1 MTPQLQQ
8 AIRLLQLSTL
18 ELQQEIQQAL
28 NSNPLLEETSNV
40 EEPIDEL
47 TDDTSAL
54 SEALES
60 ESESDSD
67 SANTESSI
75 EENLSTDL
83 VADTS
88 WDETFDM
95 SASDSSVSS
104 SNNNSDNSNLIETLN
119 AEVTGLREH
128 LLWQINASNLSIQDK
143 IIAATIIDS
152 LDDKGFLTESE
163 DDIYDSLSH
172 QLLIDTDE
180 ITAILHYIQHLDPL
194 GVAAHSLQECLLIQ
208 LTTLYSEHDLYQT
221 AYQLLEKNLDF
232 LEKRDYKQIKKVYR
246 LSDKEYEQLINLLR
260 SLNPNPGLLFETK
273 TAEYITPDVYI
284 SRAYGNEQDKVGGAG
299 RGATKEA
306 AYKTRTENWVAT
318 LNQDNESKLR
328 INTYYQNMIP
338 NTANPNDKKY
348 LNDNLQNARWFIK
361 ALANRDST
369 ILNVANEIIKRQSSF
384 LKFGDQAMKPM
395 VLRDIADELGVHES
409 TVSRVTTK
417 KYMHTPHGIYELK
430 YFFSS
435 HVTTST
441 GGECSSTAIR
451 AMIHELIKGEN
462 TKKPFSDKKLTNL
475 LEKQGIN
482 VARRTVAKYREAM
495 TIPSS
500 RERKSLA

>member
-1 MTPQLQQ
+1 MIKQGLNIKLGQSLSMTPQLQQ

-18 ELQQEIQQAL
+18 ELQQEVQQTL
-28 NSNPLLEETSNV
+28 NSNPLLEESSEL

-54 SEALES
+54 SESLEA
-60 ESESDSD
+60 E
-67 SANTESSI
+67 SANAESSI
-75 EENLSTDL
+75 KENLSTDL
-83 VADTS
+83 EADTS

-95 SASDSSVSS
+95 STSDSRVSS
-104 SNNNSDNSNLIETLN
+104 SNNPDNSNLIETLN
-119 AEVTGLREH
+119 AEVTGLKEH

-163 DDIYDSLSH
+163 EDIYDSLSH

-180 ITAILHYIQHLDPL
+180 VTAILHYIQHLDPL
-194 GVAAHSLQECLLIQ
+194 GVAAHNLQECLLIQ
-208 LTTLYSEHDLYQT
+208 LTTLYFEHDLYQT

-232 LEKRDYKQIKKVYR
+232 LEKRDYKQIKRVYR
-246 LSDKEYEQLINLLR
+246 LSDKKYEQLINLLR
-260 SLNPNPGLLFETK
+260 SLNPNPGLLFERK

-284 SRAYGNEQDKVGGAG
+284 SRAYVNEPEAV
-299 RGATKEA
+299 KEA
-306 AYKTRTENWVAT
+306 ANKTREEKWVAT

-369 ILNVANEIIKRQSSF
+369 ILNVANEIIKRQSNF

-409 TVSRVTTK
+409 TISRVTTK

-435 HVTTST
+435 HVATST

-451 AMIHELIKGEN
+451 AMIQELIKGEN
-462 TKKPFSDKKLTNL
+462 TKKPFSDNKLTNL

>member
-1 MTPQLQQ
+1 MIKQGLNIKLGQSLSMTPQLQQ

-18 ELQQEIQQAL
+18 ELQQEIQQTL
-28 NSNPLLEETSNV
+28 NSNPLLEESS
-40 EEPIDEL
+40 DGDGL
-47 TDDTSAL
+47 GDDNAL
-54 SEALES
+54 SESINDES
-60 ESESDSD
+60 S
-67 SANTESSI
+67 TESSI

-83 VADTS
+83 EADTS

-95 SASDSSVSS
+95 STSDSSVNNS
-104 SNNNSDNSNLIETLN
+104 SNSSDNTNLLETLN
-119 AEVTGLREH
+119 AEITGLKEH

-152 LDDKGFLTESE
+152 LDDRGFLKELE
-163 DDIYDSLSH
+163 EDIYQSLSH
-172 QLLIDTDE
+172 QLLIEPDE

-194 GVAAHSLQECLLIQ
+194 GVAARDLQECLSVQ

-221 AYQLLEKNLDF
+221 AHQLLEKNLDL
-232 LEKRDYKQIKKVYR
+232 LEKRDYKQIKRIYN
-246 LSDKEYEQLINLLR
+246 LSDKEYEQLIRLLR

-273 TAEYITPDVYI
+273 IADYITPDVYI
-284 SRAYGNEQDKVGGAG
+284 SRAYIDNQNSRTKV
-299 RGATKEA
+299 K
-306 AYKTRTENWVAT
+306 WIAT

-328 INTYYQNMIP
+328 INKYYQNMIQS
-338 NTANPNDKKY
+338 TVNPNDKKY
-348 LNDNLQNARWFIK
+348 LTENLQSARWFIK
-361 ALANRDST
+361 ALENRDST
-369 ILNVANEIIKRQSSF
+369 ILNVANEIIKRQSGF

-395 VLRDIADELGVHES
+395 VLKDIANDLGVHES
-409 TVSRVTTK
+409 TISRVTTK

-435 HVTTST
+435 HVATST

-451 AMIHELIKGEN
+451 AMIQEIIKGEN
-462 TKKPFSDKKLTNL
+462 TKKPFSDNKLTNL
-475 LEKQGIN
+475 LKKQGIN

-500 RERKSLA
+500 RDRKSLA